1 MQYQVFFYCIQSKR
15 ILTSILFIHLSD
27 FPRRLFNWINKKPH
41 FTFNAFDTHKN
52 EHSLTELFT
61 HFKSQRNEIV
71 EKKKVASPKHDSA
84 VAYLNLIVYFVVV
97 VSRNHQMVVRQN
109 PTAERKYF
117 ASIVN
122 RFGGCRTSSNRFLI
136 VIVEFSLA
144 TKPSLRNPPYNVQPN
159 EKSYPEKKP
168 ARLLHNNLAA
178 SCLRE
183 LLNIP
188 EPSAVYNFLILTFD
202 YTSHHHRYNREWV
215 SDSFRAMR
223 NEVDFVSRRW
233 TYRRRSAFCTFAPR
247 SLSHSVTLVSGF
259 SYSTICIPHI
269 WQKYSSSIYIHR
281 FEFLRRT

>member
-1 MQYQVFFYCIQSKR
+1 M
-15 ILTSILFIHLSD
+15 
-27 FPRRLFNWINKKPH
+27 
-41 FTFNAFDTHKN
+41 
-52 EHSLTELFT
+52 
-61 HFKSQRNEIV
+61 
-71 EKKKVASPKHDSA
+71 
-84 VAYLNLIVYFVVV
+84 AYLNLIVYFVVV

-159 EKSYPEKKP
+159 EKSYPEKKT

-202 YTSHHHRYNREWV
+202 YTSHHHRYYREWV

-223 NEVDFVSRRW
+223 NEVDFV
-233 TYRRRSAFCTFAPR
+233 YPEGELIVAGVHFAR
-247 SLSHSVTLVSGF
+247 SLRALSLTPSLSLADFRIPQFASRTYGRNTPAAYIYTDLNFYVERSLLICADANNGGIK
-259 SYSTICIPHI
+259 SYEKCTAKWGGGGSKRKVCEFQSQIT
-269 WQKYSSSIYIHR
+269 
-281 FEFLRRT
+281 FENVRQI